1 MKAFDVLEKLQR
13 KYSHE
18 PEYIQAVTEVF
29 SSLVDVYEQNEQFQK
44 ANVLERLATPDKI
57 ITFQVPWIDDTGNV
71 NVNIGYRVQF
81 NNVLGPYKG
90 GLRFHPSVN
99 ISILKFLGFE
109 QLFKNSLTTL
119 PLGGAKGGAD
129 FDPKDKSDTE
139 IMRFCQSFM
148 LRLWT
153 DIGHNIDVPAGDIG
167 VGKREIGYLYGMY
180 KRLTRQHVG
189 VITGK
194 GIDWGGS
201 KIRPE
206 ATGYGVVYFA
216 QKMLEIQNDTIVG
229 KRVVVS
235 GFGNVAWGVMKKI
248 HELGGCVVAIS
259 GPDGYVET
267 KCGISEDK
275 IEFLQELRATNND
288 VIQPFAQKFDLPFYH
303 HKKPWSVSCDIA
315 IPCATQNE
323 IDEFDVES
331 LLLSGCKYFVEGANM
346 PCTHAA
352 LKKIQSSPLIY
363 APGKASNAGGVA
375 VSGLEMTQN
384 SVRYTWAAEGVDDK
398 LRRIMA
404 EIHDTCVQYGRGA
417 NGTIDYV
424 AGANIASFMKVAH
437 ALCELGV

>member
-1 MKAFDVLEKLQR
+1 MKAFDVLEKLQH
-13 KYSHE
+13 KYAHE

-29 SSLVDVYEQNEQFQK
+29 SSLVDVYEQNERFQK

-57 ITFQVPWIDDTGNV
+57 ISFQVPWIDDAGRV
-71 NVNIGYRVQF
+71 RVNIGYRVQF
-81 NNVLGPYKG
+81 NNLLGPYKG

-109 QLFKNSLTTL
+109 QIFKNSLTTL

-216 QKMLEIQNDTIVG
+216 QKMLEIQHDTIVG

-235 GFGNVAWGVMKKI
+235 GFGNVAWGVIKKI
-248 HELGGCVVAIS
+248 HELGAYVVAIS
-259 GPDGYVET
+259 GPDGYVQT
-267 KCGISEDK
+267 QQGISEEK

-288 VIQPFAQKFDLPFYH
+288 VIHPFAQKFDLPFFH
-303 HKKPWSVSCDIA
+303 HKKPWSVNCDIA

-323 IDEFDVES
+323 IDEADIES
-331 LLLSGCKYFVEGANM
+331 LILSGCRYFVEGANM

-352 LKKIQSSPLIY
+352 LTKIQSSPLIY

-404 EIHDTCVQYGRGA
+404 DIHETCVKYGRGA

-424 AGANIASFMKVAH
+424 AGANIASFMKLSH
-437 ALCELGV
+437 AMCELGV